1 MGGPWWFWWLELSA
15 CTTAAR
21 VQSLAWEPRSHIK
34 PLEAVAKKKKKKEGV
49 VEGLGNICKWFIHI
63 PPATKPVAAWDS
75 LKNLGRR
82 WVKGPLYR

>member
-1 MGGPWWFWWLELSA
+1 MGGPWWFWWLDRGGVPSA
-15 CTTAAR
+15 AGVR
-21 VQSLAWEPRSHIK
+21 SVAWELRSYIK
-34 PLEAVAKKKKKKEGV
+34 LLHAVAKKKKKKEGV